1 MKKIKLF
8 TDSSEIFAAFIDSR
22 VDPYNNIGFGA
33 YLILNNE
40 NESLEELKEHIKI
53 KRFENTSS
61 SKLELQTLLWAL
73 DEIADKN
80 VIIEVYTDCQ
90 NIIGL
95 ENRRKKLE
103 KNHFYST
110 SGKLMNNHDLYKD
123 FYLKLDELSL
133 SFIKVNERNTLI
145 KLTNYTSERL
155 SEVFDV
161 KILGESGVKNL
172 MNMFLTNEALI
183 KDGDIKLQGLNTL
196 DIIEQNCDKILMWES
211 LE

>member
-1 MKKIKLF
+1 MQKIKLF
-8 TDSSEIFAAFIDSR
+8 TDSSLG
-22 VDPYNNIGFGA
+22 PYNKIGFGA
-33 YLILNNE
+33 YLILNDE
-40 NESLEELKEHIKI
+40 NESLEELNEHIKI